1 MFHFSFNFIWVESN
15 HRFIFTESVNFIFF
29 FNKSKSFICCIDSE
43 YCNFNSSFKFSFKSL
58 EFFIFSHNILS
69 FWKSCEIRQTS
80 LILFKNN
87 LSKILSIYFHM
98 IIFIHSFWSTF
109 LGIFSFLLIEFA
121 SLAFFCFF
129 FLNFT
134 SVFSKEANQIAKLI
148 AYGIIFDRVNELHHL
163 VFLGVIALLHHD
175 RREAGDSIGL
185 LDGLE
190 FLRNFLVV
198 NLNYIEPNLVS
209 EFS

>member
-1 MFHFSFNFIWVESN
+1 
-15 HRFIFTESVNFIFF
+15 
-29 FNKSKSFICCIDSE
+29 
-43 YCNFNSSFKFSFKSL
+43 
-58 EFFIFSHNILS
+58 
-69 FWKSCEIRQTS
+69 
-80 LILFKNN
+80 
-87 LSKILSIYFHM
+87 M

-190 FLRNFLVV
+190 FLRNFFVV